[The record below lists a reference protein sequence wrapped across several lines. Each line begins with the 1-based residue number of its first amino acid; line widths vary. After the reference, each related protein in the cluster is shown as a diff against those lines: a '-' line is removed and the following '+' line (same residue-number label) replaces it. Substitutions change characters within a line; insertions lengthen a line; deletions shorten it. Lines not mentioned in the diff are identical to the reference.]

1 VPGIWNDAQIKEWKK
16 ITDAIHAKGSFVYC
30 QLWAMGRAAN
40 PAYAKGR
47 GIPVISSSPL
57 PMPVSEAEGRPTV
70 GDNPTEMTEQDIQD
84 FIGYFAR
91 GASNAK
97 KAGFDGVEI
106 HAANGYLIDQFTQDV
121 VNKRTDAWG
130 GSVEKRAR
138 FAIEVAKACVDAT
151 DSSFVGIRLSP
162 FSTFQGMKMEPKAIT
177 EQFSYLTTEL
187 KKLKLAYLHLV
198 ESRISGSADG
208 ESTGEKVSTFTDI
221 WQSGSNATP
230 VLLAG
235 GFTADSSRR
244 CVDDEHKGKEVA
256 VVLGRHWISNPD
268 LVYRFQHNIDLIPYN
283 RSTFYDAKN
292 PKGYNDYPY
301 SEEFTKETGLKV

>member
-1 VPGIWNDAQIKEWKK
+1 
-16 ITDAIHAKGSFVYC
+16 
-30 QLWAMGRAAN
+30 M
-40 PAYAKGR
+40 
-47 GIPVISSSPL
+47 
-57 PMPVSEAEGRPTV
+57 
-70 GDNPTEMTEQDIQD
+70 GDNPTEMTEEDIKD

-97 KAGFDGVEI
+97 KAGFDGIEI

-162 FSTFQGMKMEPKAIT
+162 FSTFQGMKMESKAIT

-221 WQSGSNATP
+221 WQSGSDATP

-235 GFTADSSRR
+235 GFTSESSRR

-268 LVYRFQHNIDLIPYN
+268 LVYRFQHNIDLIPYD